1 MDIVSLIGTSMGSAW
16 LSGLNLY
23 ATVAVLGLLGRFGA
37 IQLPG
42 ELNVL
47 TNKWV
52 LGVAIGMY
60 VVEFFADKIPY
71 LDSFWD
77 VLHTFIRIPAGAILC
92 VYFIWKLQ
100 QRGPGY
106 CAVGRRRDGFYVAQ
120 HKGGHSRCDQSEPL
134 SRYRTGLPV
143 FSKTC

>member
-1 MDIVSLIGTSMGSAW
+1 MDIVSLIGRSMGSAW
-16 LSGLNLY
+16 LSGVNLY

-52 LGVAIGMY
+52 LGIAVGMY

-71 LDSFWD
+71 LDSIWD
-77 VLHTFIRIPAGAILC
+77 VIHTFIHIPAASAAPAGMPMKVWIKSQ
-92 VYFIWKLQ
+92 I
-100 QRGPGY
+100 
-106 CAVGRRRDGFYVAQ
+106 
-120 HKGGHSRCDQSEPL
+120 L
-134 SRYRTGLPV
+134 SRQGILSAKNSQTYI
-143 FSKTC
+143 